1 MHLFPAPIVGAIE
14 KVEFKPDT
22 NDILVT
28 FDAKANLFM
37 SLSVDEARRMEAGL
51 GNAIAEA
58 GMKRRAA

>member
-1 MHLFPAPIVGAIE
+1 MQFYPAPIVGAIE

-22 NDILVT
+22 NDVLVT
-28 FDAKANLFM
+28 FDKAANLFM
-37 SLSVDEARRMEAGL
+37 AMSLDEARLFEARL